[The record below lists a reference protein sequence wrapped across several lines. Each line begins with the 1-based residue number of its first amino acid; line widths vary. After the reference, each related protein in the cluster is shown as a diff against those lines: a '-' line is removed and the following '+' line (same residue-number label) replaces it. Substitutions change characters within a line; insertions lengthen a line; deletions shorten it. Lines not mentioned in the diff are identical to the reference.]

1 MDELQEMREQMAALK
16 EKLNKQEIVTEK
28 LLKET
33 IVGKMKRAKVWV
45 LISVV
50 ILIIVGAIM
59 LLLDYIWFENKSKA
73 YSTSTLV
80 FVLSGLPT
88 IILGIV
94 QFFKLKPKK
103 IATATL
109 GEVASQLQRTK
120 EFEHG
125 NFTFW
130 MATIPS
136 VMLLVYFVMV
146 YVQSKSNLLLLC
158 LGAYILLVIWGYG
171 MRTKQKK
178 SKRSAWD
185 EYIRQIEEMANAEM
199 GKLTGG
205 LLRHTGS
212 KAQPVKTGGDQ
223 VFHGVLRTIR

>member
-1 MDELQEMREQMAALK
+1 MDELQEMREQLAALK

-50 ILIIVGAIM
+50 ILIIVGAIF
-59 LLLDYIWFENKSKA
+59 LLLDYIWFENKA
-73 YSTSTLV
+73 FSTSTLV

-136 VMLLVYFVMV
+136 VIVLVYFVMV

-158 LGAYILLVIWGYG
+158 LGAYILLVIWGYC

-185 EYIRQIEEMANAEM
+185 EYIRQIEEMSELDEGNDKAE
-199 GKLTGG
+199 
-205 LLRHTGS
+205 
-212 KAQPVKTGGDQ
+212 AENDKTEK
-223 VFHGVLRTIR
+223 

>member
-33 IVGKMKRAKVWV
+33 IVGKMKRAKVWM

-50 ILIIVGAIM
+50 ILIIVGAIF
-59 LLLDYIWFENKSKA
+59 LLFDYIWFENKSKA
-73 YSTSTLV
+73 FSTSTLV

-130 MATIPS
+130 MTGIPS
-136 VMLLVYFVMV
+136 IIVSIYFIMI
-146 YVQSKSNLLLLC
+146 YVHSKSNVILL
-158 LGAYILLVIWGYG
+158 GVVAYILLAIWSYVT
-171 MRTKQKK
+171 RKKQRK
-178 SKRSAWD
+178 SNRSAWD
-185 EYIRQIEEMANAEM
+185 EYIRQIEEMSELDEENDKEESET
-199 GKLTGG
+199 KN
-205 LLRHTGS
+205 
-212 KAQPVKTGGDQ
+212 
-223 VFHGVLRTIR
+223 

>member
-158 LGAYILLVIWGYG
+158 LGAYILLVIWAYG
-171 MRTKQKK
+171 TRTKQKK

-185 EYIRQIEEMANAEM
+185 EYIRQIEEMSELDEENDKEE
-199 GKLTGG
+199 K
-205 LLRHTGS
+205 
-212 KAQPVKTGGDQ
+212 
-223 VFHGVLRTIR
+223 GV

>member
-1 MDELQEMREQMAALK
+1 MDELQEMREQLAALK

-50 ILIIVGAIM
+50 ILIIVGAIF

-73 YSTSTLV
+73 FSTSTLV

-136 VMLLVYFVMV
+136 VIVLVYFVMV

-158 LGAYILLVIWGYG
+158 LGAYILLVIWGYS

-185 EYIRQIEEMANAEM
+185 EYIRQIEEMSELDEGNDKAESE
-199 GKLTGG
+199 
-205 LLRHTGS
+205 RE
-212 KAQPVKTGGDQ
+212 D
-223 VFHGVLRTIR
+223 

>member
-1 MDELQEMREQMAALK
+1 MDELQEMREQLAALK

-50 ILIIVGAIM
+50 ILIIVGAIF
-59 LLLDYIWFENKSKA
+59 LLLDYIWFENKA
-73 YSTSTLV
+73 FSTSTLV
-80 FVLSGLPT
+80 FVLSGLPM

-125 NFTFW
+125 NFTYW

-136 VMLLVYFVMV
+136 VIVLVYFVMV

-158 LGAYILLVIWGYG
+158 IGAYILLVIWGYG
-171 MRTKQKK
+171 MRMKQKK

-185 EYIRQIEEMANAEM
+185 EYISQIEEMSELDEENDKAEKE
-199 GKLTGG
+199 G
-205 LLRHTGS
+205 
-212 KAQPVKTGGDQ
+212 QN
-223 VFHGVLRTIR
+223 

>member
-50 ILIIVGAIM
+50 ILIIVGAIF
-59 LLLDYIWFENKSKA
+59 LLLDYIWFENKA
-73 YSTSTLV
+73 FSTSTLV

-136 VMLLVYFVMV
+136 VIVSVYFFMV

-158 LGAYILLVIWGYG
+158 LGAYILLVILCYG

-185 EYIRQIEEMANAEM
+185 EYIRQIEEMTE
-199 GKLTGG
+199 
-205 LLRHTGS
+205 
-212 KAQPVKTGGDQ
+212 DDEEEQ
-223 VFHGVLRTIR
+223 VEEKQQ

>member
-73 YSTSTLV
+73 FSTSTLM

-158 LGAYILLVIWGYG
+158 LGAYILLVIWAYG
-171 MRTKQKK
+171 TRTKQKK

-185 EYIRQIEEMANAEM
+185 EYIRQIEEMSELDEENDKEE
-199 GKLTGG
+199 KG
-205 LLRHTGS
+205 L
-212 KAQPVKTGGDQ
+212 
-223 VFHGVLRTIR
+223 

>member
-158 LGAYILLVIWGYG
+158 LGAYILLVIWAYG
-171 MRTKQKK
+171 TRTKQKK

-185 EYIRQIEEMANAEM
+185 EYIRQIEEMSELDEENDKAE
-199 GKLTGG
+199 KG
-205 LLRHTGS
+205 L
-212 KAQPVKTGGDQ
+212 
-223 VFHGVLRTIR
+223 

>member
-1 MDELQEMREQMAALK
+1 MDELQEMREQLAALK

-50 ILIIVGAIM
+50 ILIIVGAIF

-73 YSTSTLV
+73 FSTSTLV

-136 VMLLVYFVMV
+136 VIVLVYFVMV

-158 LGAYILLVIWGYG
+158 LGAYILLVIWGYS

-185 EYIRQIEEMANAEM
+185 EYIRQIEEMSELDEENDKAESE
-199 GKLTGG
+199 
-205 LLRHTGS
+205 RE
-212 KAQPVKTGGDQ
+212 D
-223 VFHGVLRTIR
+223 

>member
-1 MDELQEMREQMAALK
+1 MDELQEMREQLAALK

-50 ILIIVGAIM
+50 ILIIVGAIF
-59 LLLDYIWFENKSKA
+59 LFLDYIWFENKSKA
-73 YSTSTLV
+73 FSISTLV

-136 VMLLVYFVMV
+136 VIVLVYFVMV

-185 EYIRQIEEMANAEM
+185 EYIRQIEEMSELDEGNDKAE
-199 GKLTGG
+199 
-205 LLRHTGS
+205 
-212 KAQPVKTGGDQ
+212 AENDKTEK
-223 VFHGVLRTIR
+223 

>member
-50 ILIIVGAIM
+50 ILIIVGAIF

-73 YSTSTLV
+73 FSTSTLV

-136 VMLLVYFVMV
+136 VIVLVYFVMV

-185 EYIRQIEEMANAEM
+185 EYIRQIEEMSELDEENDKAESET
-199 GKLTGG
+199 KN
-205 LLRHTGS
+205 
-212 KAQPVKTGGDQ
+212 
-223 VFHGVLRTIR
+223 

>member
-1 MDELQEMREQMAALK
+1 MDELQEMREQLAALK

-50 ILIIVGAIM
+50 ILIIVGAIF
-59 LLLDYIWFENKSKA
+59 LLFDYIWFENKSKA
-73 YSTSTLV
+73 FSTSTLV

-109 GEVASQLQRTK
+109 GEVASQLQQTK

-130 MATIPS
+130 MATIQS
-136 VMLLVYFVMV
+136 VIVLVYFVMV

-158 LGAYILLVIWGYG
+158 LGAYILLVIWCYG

-185 EYIRQIEEMANAEM
+185 EYIRQIEEMSELDEGNNEEE
-199 GKLTGG
+199 KG
-205 LLRHTGS
+205 L
-212 KAQPVKTGGDQ
+212 
-223 VFHGVLRTIR
+223 

>member
-1 MDELQEMREQMAALK
+1 MDELQEMREQLAALK

-50 ILIIVGAIM
+50 ILIIVGAIF
-59 LLLDYIWFENKSKA
+59 LLLDYIWFENKA
-73 YSTSTLV
+73 FSTSTLV

-109 GEVASQLQRTK
+109 GELASQLQRTK

-130 MATIPS
+130 MATIQS
-136 VMLLVYFVMV
+136 VIVLVYFVMV

-185 EYIRQIEEMANAEM
+185 EYIRQIEEMSELDEENDKEE
-199 GKLTGG
+199 KG
-205 LLRHTGS
+205 L
-212 KAQPVKTGGDQ
+212 
-223 VFHGVLRTIR
+223 

>member
-1 MDELQEMREQMAALK
+1 
-16 EKLNKQEIVTEK
+16 
-28 LLKET
+28 
-33 IVGKMKRAKVWV
+33 MKRSKVWV

-50 ILIIVGAIM
+50 ILIIVGAIF
-59 LLLDYIWFENKSKA
+59 LLLDYILFENKA
-73 YSTSTLV
+73 FSTSTLV

-136 VMLLVYFVMV
+136 VIVLVYFVMV

-171 MRTKQKK
+171 MRMKQKK

-185 EYIRQIEEMANAEM
+185 EYIRQIEEMSELDEGDDKAE
-199 GKLTGG
+199 
-205 LLRHTGS
+205 
-212 KAQPVKTGGDQ
+212 AENDKTEK
-223 VFHGVLRTIR
+223 

>member
-1 MDELQEMREQMAALK
+1 MDELQEMREQLAALK

-50 ILIIVGAIM
+50 ILIIVGALI

-73 YSTSTLV
+73 FSTSTLV

-125 NFTFW
+125 NFTLW

-136 VMLLVYFVMV
+136 VIVLVYFVMV
-146 YVQSKSNLLLLC
+146 YVQYKSNLLLLC

-171 MRTKQKK
+171 MRMKQKK

-185 EYIRQIEEMANAEM
+185 EYIRQIEEMSDLDEGDDKAE
-199 GKLTGG
+199 
-205 LLRHTGS
+205 
-212 KAQPVKTGGDQ
+212 AENDKTEK
-223 VFHGVLRTIR
+223 

>member
-1 MDELQEMREQMAALK
+1 MDELQEMREQLAALK

-50 ILIIVGAIM
+50 ILIIVGAIF
-59 LLLDYIWFENKSKA
+59 LLLDYIWFENKA
-73 YSTSTLV
+73 FSTSTLV

-136 VMLLVYFVMV
+136 VIVLVYFVMV

-185 EYIRQIEEMANAEM
+185 EYIRQIEEMSELDEENDKEE
-199 GKLTGG
+199 KG
-205 LLRHTGS
+205 L
-212 KAQPVKTGGDQ
+212 
-223 VFHGVLRTIR
+223 

>member
-1 MDELQEMREQMAALK
+1 MDELQEMREQLAALK

-50 ILIIVGAIM
+50 ILIIVGAIF
-59 LLLDYIWFENKSKA
+59 LLLDYILFENKA
-73 YSTSTLV
+73 FSTSTLV

-136 VMLLVYFVMV
+136 VIVLVYFVMV

-171 MRTKQKK
+171 MRMKQKK

-185 EYIRQIEEMANAEM
+185 EYIRQIEEMSELDEGDDKAE
-199 GKLTGG
+199 
-205 LLRHTGS
+205 
-212 KAQPVKTGGDQ
+212 AENDKTEK
-223 VFHGVLRTIR
+223 

>member
-50 ILIIVGAIM
+50 ILIISGAIM

-80 FVLSGLPT
+80 FVLSGLPM

-136 VMLLVYFVMV
+136 VIVSVYFVMV

-185 EYIRQIEEMANAEM
+185 EYIRQIEEMSELDEENDKEE
-199 GKLTGG
+199 KG
-205 LLRHTGS
+205 L
-212 KAQPVKTGGDQ
+212 
-223 VFHGVLRTIR
+223 

>member
-1 MDELQEMREQMAALK
+1 MDELQEMREQLAALK

-50 ILIIVGAIM
+50 ILIIVGAIF
-59 LLLDYIWFENKSKA
+59 LLLDYIWFENKA
-73 YSTSTLV
+73 FSTSTLV

-120 EFEHG
+120 EFEYG

-136 VMLLVYFVMV
+136 VIVLVYFVMV

-185 EYIRQIEEMANAEM
+185 EYIRQIEEMSELDEENDKEE
-199 GKLTGG
+199 KG
-205 LLRHTGS
+205 L
-212 KAQPVKTGGDQ
+212 
-223 VFHGVLRTIR
+223 

>member
-158 LGAYILLVIWGYG
+158 LGAYILLVIWAYG
-171 MRTKQKK
+171 TRTKQKK

-185 EYIRQIEEMANAEM
+185 EYIRQIEEMSELDEENYKAEKE
-199 GKLTGG
+199 G
-205 LLRHTGS
+205 
-212 KAQPVKTGGDQ
+212 QN
-223 VFHGVLRTIR
+223 

>member
-50 ILIIVGAIM
+50 ILIIVGAIF
-59 LLLDYIWFENKSKA
+59 LLLDYIWFENKA
-73 YSTSTLV
+73 FSTSTLV

-136 VMLLVYFVMV
+136 VIVLVYFVMV

-185 EYIRQIEEMANAEM
+185 EYIRQIEEMSELDEENDKEE
-199 GKLTGG
+199 KG
-205 LLRHTGS
+205 L
-212 KAQPVKTGGDQ
+212 
-223 VFHGVLRTIR
+223 

>member
-1 MDELQEMREQMAALK
+1 MDELQEMREQLAALK

-50 ILIIVGAIM
+50 ILIIVGAIF

-73 YSTSTLV
+73 FSTSTLV

-136 VMLLVYFVMV
+136 VIVLVYFVMV

-158 LGAYILLVIWGYG
+158 LGAYILLVIWGYS

-185 EYIRQIEEMANAEM
+185 EYIRQIEEMSELDEGNDKAESE
-199 GKLTGG
+199 
-205 LLRHTGS
+205 REE
-212 KAQPVKTGGDQ
+212 
-223 VFHGVLRTIR
+223 